1 MTHLKCSTPLCL
13 SKFDYN
19 SLSRILKKIS
29 IDPLPQLSPPLFPN
43 KRQSP
48 TWNNKTTVRCP
59 LLVWGECWD
68 SFSTTGLFLNIV
80 YSVLGKIQ
88 NFTAGA
94 MCFKYFNCHQLS
106 QLNSDPNISDVTKSN
121 LSNICCD
128 KVNSSNICCNK
139 VNGSVRF
146 PTFCTI
152 FPCSL

>member
-19 SLSRILKKIS
+19 SLSWILKKIS

-68 SFSTTGLFLNIV
+68 SFSTTGAFLNIV

-106 QLNSDPNISDVTKSN
+106 QLNSDPNISGVTKSN
-121 LSNICCD
+121 FQISGETKSNLD
-128 KVNSSNICCNK
+128 FNK
-139 VNGSVRF
+139 SEISVDNWKAWN
-146 PTFCTI
+146 TMLI
-152 FPCSL
+152 AIW